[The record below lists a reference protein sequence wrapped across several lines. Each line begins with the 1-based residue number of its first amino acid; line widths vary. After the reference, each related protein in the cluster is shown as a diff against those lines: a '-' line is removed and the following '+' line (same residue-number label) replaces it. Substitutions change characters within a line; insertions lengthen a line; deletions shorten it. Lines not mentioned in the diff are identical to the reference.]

1 MAFVLWELLR
11 SIVNAWHVHNQIV
24 PLVIKILVTN
34 ALMATMPITVNVP
47 HVFLLVKTV
56 WILRHA

>member
-1 MAFVLWELLR
+1 MVFVLWGLLR

-24 PLVIKILVTN
+24 LLVIKVLATN
-34 ALMATMPITVNVP
+34 ALMATMPTTVNVP
-47 HVFLLVKTV
+47 HVFLLVKSV